1 MIQHGSIRGFNLHV
15 AFDQFGNIW
24 NMMKAFVLFMS
35 LWGVKITVWRLCN
48 PKWRRSRHPKSR
60 DNRTQTL
67 QRQDI
72 TVIHK
77 TNSCSVFPLSFSQF
91 GCRQPFFF
99 FFLSP
104 KAKSVWFRLGLTA
117 GCSKTP
123 QTVHATSR
131 EFTVEFIYWKGK
143 EMLITVSVKNH
154 KINLCQVIII

>member
-99 FFLSP
+99 FPLPESQIGVIP
-104 KAKSVWFRLGLTA
+104 PRADRRLLQNTSNG
-117 GCSKTP
+117 SRHEP
-123 QTVHATSR
+123 RVHCR
-131 EFTVEFIYWKGK
+131 IYLLKGK
-143 EMLITVSVKNH
+143 RNVNH
-154 KINLCQVIII
+154 GLCEKPQN